1 MVQSSVPVT
10 LYSPAA
16 APPTPA
22 LRRLAAALTYRDFRV
37 LWLGA
42 FASSIGT
49 WMQKVAQSWLVLTL
63 SGASSAFYLGLDSFL
78 GEAPILLF
86 TLIGGV
92 VADRRDRRQLLIMS
106 QCVQMSAAFTL
117 AALVYWDLVQ
127 IWHVLTLSV
136 ITGLAQAFG
145 GPAYQSLIP
154 SLVDKQHLPN
164 AIALNSIQFNLAR
177 VIGPL
182 LAGAALAAFG
192 MVACFGLNGLSV
204 LAVIAAILSLHIRHI
219 PAATGTR
226 MGEELRGGFAYVRSQ
241 RGLIGLIV
249 LAFATTFLGTPVLTF
264 LPLFA
269 QNVFGG
275 GVTQYT
281 QLMAFAGG
289 GAVTGALVVAW
300 LGRFRHMGLA
310 VLALQVAFGTLV
322 VLFAMTRVL
331 WLNELLLFAAGAC
344 MVMVFATLSSLVQ
357 LIAPNEMRGRV
368 MSIYMVAFRGGM
380 PLGSLVAGW
389 IATLT
394 SAPVVLTVN
403 GVLLSFVAAWFLLK
417 SHGVR
422 EL

>member
-1 MVQSSVPVT
+1 VT
-10 LYSPAA
+10 VHSHTE
-16 APPTPA
+16 APPTP

-37 LWLGA
+37 LWTGA

-49 WMQKVAQSWLVLTL
+49 WMQKVAQNWLVLTI

-78 GEAPILLF
+78 GEAPILVF

-106 QCVQMSAAFTL
+106 QCIQMAAAFTL
-117 AALVYWDLVQ
+117 AALVYWDVVQ

-136 ITGLAQAFG
+136 VTGLAQAFG

-154 SLVDKQHLPN
+154 SLVGKQHLPN

-177 VIGPL
+177 VVGPL

-192 MVACFGLNGLSV
+192 MVACFGLNGLSF

-219 PAATGTR
+219 PATTTSR
-226 MGEELRGGFAYVRSQ
+226 MREELKGGFDYVRAQ

-249 LAFATTFLGTPVLTF
+249 LAFATTFLGTPILTF

-281 QLMAFAGG
+281 KLMAFAGA

-331 WLNELLLFAAGAC
+331 WINELLLFAAGAC

-380 PLGSLVAGW
+380 PLGSLVSGW

-403 GVLLSFVAAWFLLK
+403 GILLSCVAAWFLLK